1 MHVVVD
7 LFCDFGLGW
16 AASCYIEAQVFWVGE
31 SRPVQLQLTLDRLV
45 HKLCPF
51 FVENF
56 GHMPMAGEAIAKE
69 LWQTNAIK

>member
-1 MHVVVD
+1 MHVVVG

-16 AASCYIEAQVFWVGE
+16 ATSCCTEAQVLWVGE
-31 SRPVQLQLTLDRLV
+31 SGLAQLQLTSDRLV

-56 GHMPMAGEAIAKE
+56 GHVPMAGKAVAKE